1 MIRSTSLQSLRWK
14 IDNTAQIDDVP
25 HILRK
30 INFDFMVDISFLK
43 TPFTGEGNLQYQSLL
58 AIIEPRRKIR
68 EHRLHYIQ

>member
-14 IDNTAQIDDVP
+14 IDTAQIDDVP

-30 INFDFMVDISFLK
+30 INFNFMVDISFLK

-68 EHRLHYIQ
+68 EHRLHNIQ